1 MPTII
6 FVQQDGREHRAHA
19 EVGQSVMQVAL
30 NNQVPNVLG
39 DCGGSCSCAT
49 CHGYV
54 AADWAAHLPTA
65 ESYEHD
71 MLSCA
76 MDVTEDSRL
85 TCQILITPELDGLVI
100 RLPASQT

>member
-6 FVQQDGREHRAHA
+6 FLQPDGSEQRVHA
-19 EVGQSVMQVAL
+19 EIGQSVMQVAV
-30 NNQVPNVLG
+30 NNQVPSILG

-49 CHGYV
+49 CHAYV
-54 AADWAAHLPTA
+54 EPDWAGHMPAA
-65 ESYEHD
+65 EPYEHD

-76 MDVTEDSRL
+76 MDVTEHSRL

-100 RLPASQT
+100 KLPAA